1 MSTNN
6 LKIVLIGETGV
17 GKNQLG
23 NFILNKTFFEI
34 VASST
39 IEKNKITVMHI
50 QKERKLQL
58 YIWTK

>member
-23 NFILNKTFFEI
+23 NFILNNTFFEI
-34 VASST
+34 FASST
-39 IEKNKITVMHI
+39 TEKNKITVMHI
-50 QKERKLQL
+50 
-58 YIWTK
+58 